1 MIVVTAISAVHL
13 PKAIVMAKSVKEQMP
28 GSKIVVALMED
39 KLPSAAKQCSYF
51 DETVLMKDI
60 AAWDSVSK
68 FFFQYT
74 LIEAE
79 RACRSFAVRYVYDKY
94 GSENHFVSMDAGTMM
109 LSPLNEL
116 PTIWEAHPIAM
127 ASKVVFPESL
137 DAHMQ
142 SNVRQKGIFDTAFVA
157 LRRHSITN
165 DFLKWWCRLSE
176 NNCYYEID
184 SSRFADQS
192 WLDFTHT
199 LFDNVYAIRNPGYLV
214 NADNLMERWNITAA
228 GPNHYEIEG
237 QPLRIILP
245 SSGFLQATAWIE
257 DANAMLYQ
265 ELYEN
270 YRARIEAE
278 SDAAVESVPWCYSIF
293 ASGEAISDLTKSLF
307 RRYYYENPETENP
320 YLLTNAYFGTG
331 EELMNG
337 YSSTDE
343 AMLDPSPDESFE
355 KTNALKRR
363 KLVRKKRK
371 SIRRKRIQRRK

>member
-28 GSKIVVALMED
+28 GSKVVVALMED
-39 KLPSAAKQCSYF
+39 KLPIAARQCSYF

-60 AAWDSVSK
+60 DALDSVPK

-94 GSENHFVSMDAGTMM
+94 GSENHFISMDAGTMM

-116 PTIWEAHPIAM
+116 PAIWEAHPIAI
-127 ASKVVFPESL
+127 ASKVIFPEAL

-142 SNVRQKGIFDTAFVA
+142 SSVRQKGIFDTGFVA

-176 NNCYYEID
+176 NNCYYENE

-199 LFDNVYAIRNPGYLV
+199 LFDSVYAIRNPGYLV

-228 GPNHYEIEG
+228 GPNHYAVEG
-237 QPLRIILP
+237 QPLRIVQP
-245 SSGFLQATAWIE
+245 SKGVLQATAWIE

-270 YRARIEAE
+270 YRKSLEAVSDTEME
-278 SDAAVESVPWCYSIF
+278 SEPWSYGIF
-293 ASGEAISDLTKSLF
+293 SSGEVVSDRSKALF

-320 YLLTNAYFGTG
+320 YLLTNAYFGPD
-331 EELMNG
+331 EQVVHG
-337 YSSTDE
+337 YSGSDE
-343 AMLDPSPDESFE
+343 DMLDSSLEMFE
-355 KTNALKRR
+355 KTTVLKRR